1 MRAETLKEG
10 FSVDGDA
17 RRARDA
23 RWMTTMRRVEWMERY
38 SLRRFR
44 ARLASRVAS
53 ATKRGMGTRASRR
66 HPKGV
71 LKPYSQRGRRAN
83 EGSSRGVRLRIDD

>member
-1 MRAETLKEG
+1 
-10 FSVDGDA
+10 
-17 RRARDA
+17 
-23 RWMTTMRRVEWMERY
+23 MRRVEWMERY

-53 ATKRGMGTRASRR
+53 ATKRKGMGTRASRR

-71 LKPYSQRGRRAN
+71 LKPYSREGGDEGAN
-83 EGSSRGVRLRIDD
+83 EGVVRVVCDCESMTDET